1 MDELFDVFDDQ
12 PSGVQPING
21 VTEPRA
27 KKDKSKKRQAN
38 GENKYTS
45 ETVDVD
51 HDAAVQKAAEAQD
64 ERGITANG
72 SAEDQRTAKRQR
84 RENEVEPVVA
94 DTFETEQSREVAAS
108 AGLQVAQE
116 GTAVI
121 LSHQVRHQVALPL
134 DKESN
139 YVPISQ
145 HKRPDKPAR
154 EWPFKLDP
162 FQEVSIAS
170 IERGESV
177 LVSAHTSAGK
187 TVVAEYAIA
196 QCLKNNQR
204 VIYTSPIKALS
215 NQKYREF
222 AAEFGDVGLMTG
234 DVTINPTATCLVM
247 TTEILRSMLYRGS
260 EIMREVAWVVFDEI
274 HYMRDKARGVVW
286 EETII
291 LLPDKVRYVFLSAT
305 IPNAMQFAE
314 WITKTHG
321 QPCHVVYTD
330 FRPTPLQHY
339 FFPAGA
345 DGIHLVVDEKGHFRE
360 ENFNKAMTTIAEKHG
375 DDPADAMAKRK
386 GRGRDKKLNKGGTKG
401 PSDIYKI
408 VKMIMMKNYNPVI
421 VFSFSKNMCESY
433 ALQMSNMAFNEDSEK
448 AMVEKVFNSALEML
462 TEDDKKLPQI
472 QNILPL
478 LKRGIGIHHSGLLP
492 ILKETIEILFQEGL
506 IKVLFATETFSIG
519 LNMPAKTVVFTS
531 VRKFDGV
538 QQRWVSPSEFV
549 QMSGRA
555 GRRGLDERGIVI
567 MMIDEKMEPAVAKEI
582 VRGEQD
588 KLNSAFYLG
597 YNMILNLM
605 RVEGIS
611 PEYMLERC
619 FFQFQNS
626 ASVPQLERERAELE
640 EQMDKMRITDE
651 GTIREYYDLRKQIE
665 TYGKD
670 MKTVIQHPNYCLPF
684 MQPGRL
690 VRIKYQDMDFGW
702 GAVVNFAEKKPSRDG
717 RTFQKAEAS
726 PQESWIIDTLLL
738 VADTSS
744 SATRTHQNIPSG
756 IRPPA
761 PGERGQMQVVP
772 CMLTCVDSIGHVR
785 VFLPKDLRSAD
796 DRNSVRKALDEVKR
810 RFPDGMAVL
819 DPIENMGITD
829 ASFKRLLRKIEVLES
844 RLLSNPLHNSPRLP
858 ELYDQY
864 AEKIELHDK
873 QKAIKK
879 KITEAQAVMQLDELK
894 SRKRV
899 LRRLQFINEA
909 EVVQLKARVACE
921 ISTGDELLLSELL
934 FDGFFN
940 ELTPE
945 TCASV
950 LSCFIFE
957 EKAES
962 PALKEEL
969 AKPFRE
975 LQAKARMIAKVS
987 QESKLPVNED
997 EYLQTFKYQ
1006 LMEVVYAWAHG
1017 TSFAEI
1023 CKMTDVYE
1031 GSLIRLFRRLE
1042 ELIRQMAQAGKV
1054 MGSVELEQKFE
1065 KSLVKIYPSEVPAL
1079 TMSSIVAT
1087 PVLFPHQHQDP
1098 RLSPSR
1104 SSLCLLPG
1112 SYLVANLTSRSV
1124 SYNTTNSAG
1133 RKRKAEDEE
1142 PPLDDRMS
1150 TSPSPSLHQRPLP
1163 AQRITKRP
1171 RSGVTGRPLSLS
1183 RLLETLDADSL
1194 RSILQT
1200 VCQRHPGLGTE
1211 IEQTTPRPSVS
1222 SALAVLKHYESVLQA
1237 AFPFGGNPSSD
1248 YAYNRVR
1255 PTLLNLLEALTD
1267 FTPHFLPPNEP
1278 QASQSLSFLDSATEV
1293 INRLPDWSTF
1303 QHRLHKQNAYEEIS
1317 KAWTLVIQEAAKR
1330 AGGIHIQYGGWDQKL
1345 TKHNQQSGGKLQE
1358 AVDEMSKHLGWMGGP
1373 SSTQQYGGRGDD
1385 RGNVR
1390 QELLSGTYGSNLPVH
1405 VGPW

>member
-1 MDELFDVFDDQ
+1 MNELSDVLDDQ
-12 PSGVQPING
+12 PAGAKPANGITQPK
-21 VTEPRA
+21 A

-38 GENKYTS
+38 GENKSLPENFEGEQDTS
-45 ETVDVD
+45 LQDVID
-51 HDAAVQKAAEAQD
+51 PQIF
-64 ERGITANG
+64 RSSPTGING
-72 SAEDQRTAKRQR
+72 DAEDQRETKRR
-84 RENEVEPVVA
+84 RRGNEVEPVVA

-108 AGLQVAQE
+108 AGLQASKE
-116 GTAVI
+116 GNAVI

-134 DKESN
+134 DKEVN

-145 HKRPDKPAR
+145 HKRPEKPAR

-196 QCLKNNQR
+196 QSLKNNQR

-274 HYMRDKARGVVW
+274 HYIRDKSRGVVW

-314 WITKTHG
+314 WITKIHG

-360 ENFNKAMTTIAEKHG
+360 ENFNKAMATIIDKQG
-375 DDPADAMAKRK
+375 DDPADAMARRK
-386 GRGRDKKLNKGGTKG
+386 GKGKDKRLNKGGTKG

-448 AMVEKVFNSALEML
+448 AMVVKVFDSALEML
-462 TEDDKKLPQI
+462 TEEDKKLPQI

-555 GRRGLDERGIVI
+555 GRRGLDDRGIVI
-567 MMIDEKMEPAVAKEI
+567 MMIDEKMEPAIAKEI

-611 PEYMLERC
+611 PEFMLERC

-626 ASVPQLERERAELE
+626 ASVPQLERERSQLE
-640 EQMDKMRITDE
+640 EQMDMMKITDE
-651 GTIREYYDLRKQIE
+651 DTIREYYDLRKQIE
-665 TYGKD
+665 TYSND
-670 MKTVIQHPNYCLPF
+670 MKHVIQHPNYSLPF

-690 VRIKYQDMDFGW
+690 VRIKFQDMDFGW
-702 GAVVNFAEKKPSRDG
+702 GAVVNFVERKYGKHDRPQDV
-717 RTFQKAEAS
+717 S
-726 PQESWIIDTLLL
+726 PQESYVIDTLLV
-738 VADTSS
+738 VANSSS
-744 SATRTHQNIPSG
+744 SATRTSQNMPNG
-756 IRPPA
+756 TRPPA
-761 PGERGQMQVVP
+761 QGEKGQMEVVP
-772 CMLTCVDSIGHVR
+772 CMLTCIDAIGHVR
-785 VFLPKDLRSAD
+785 VVLPKDLKPAE
-796 DRNSVRKALDEVKR
+796 DRNYVRKALEEVKR
-810 RFPDGMAVL
+810 RFPDGMPIL
-819 DPIENMGITD
+819 DPIENMGIKD
-829 ASFKRLLRKIEVLES
+829 ASFKKLIRKIEVLES

-864 AEKIELHDK
+864 AEKMDLHHK
-873 QKAIKK
+873 QKAIKR
-879 KITEAQAVMQLDELK
+879 KITDAQAVMQLDELK

-909 EVVQLKARVACE
+909 EVVELKARVACE

-945 TCASV
+945 ICASV

-1006 LMEVVYAWAHG
+1006 LMEVVFAWAHG

-1031 GSLIRLFRRLE
+1031 GNLIRLFRRLE
-1042 ELIRQMAQAGKV
+1042 ELLRQMAQAGKV
-1054 MGSVELEQKFE
+1054 MGSQDLEQKFE
-1065 KSLVKIYPSEVPAL
+1065 RSLLKVRRD
-1079 TMSSIVAT
+1079 IVA
-1087 PVLFPHQHQDP
+1087 
-1098 RLSPSR
+1098 
-1104 SSLCLLPG
+1104 
-1112 SYLVANLTSRSV
+1112 A
-1124 SYNTTNSAG
+1124 
-1133 RKRKAEDEE
+1133 
-1142 PPLDDRMS
+1142 
-1150 TSPSPSLHQRPLP
+1150 
-1163 AQRITKRP
+1163 
-1171 RSGVTGRPLSLS
+1171 
-1183 RLLETLDADSL
+1183 
-1194 RSILQT
+1194 
-1200 VCQRHPGLGTE
+1200 
-1211 IEQTTPRPSVS
+1211 
-1222 SALAVLKHYESVLQA
+1222 
-1237 AFPFGGNPSSD
+1237 
-1248 YAYNRVR
+1248 
-1255 PTLLNLLEALTD
+1255 
-1267 FTPHFLPPNEP
+1267 
-1278 QASQSLSFLDSATEV
+1278 QSLYL
-1293 INRLPDWSTF
+1293 
-1303 QHRLHKQNAYEEIS
+1303 
-1317 KAWTLVIQEAAKR
+1317 
-1330 AGGIHIQYGGWDQKL
+1330 
-1345 TKHNQQSGGKLQE
+1345 
-1358 AVDEMSKHLGWMGGP
+1358 
-1373 SSTQQYGGRGDD
+1373 
-1385 RGNVR
+1385 
-1390 QELLSGTYGSNLPVH
+1390 
-1405 VGPW
+1405 